1 MYDHMQDREIPEM
14 RRTQNYG
21 NSINDIRFEDQD
33 NDSIAYVDSLVVSH
47 VTTSACDINAGARV
61 MKLSS
66 AESSWPK
73 WLHVYTS

>member
-14 RRTQNYG
+14 RTQNHG
-21 NSINDIRFEDQD
+21 NSISDIRFEDQD
-33 NDSIAYVDSLVVSH
+33 NDSIAYVVSFGVSH
-47 VTTSACDINAGARV
+47 VTTSACDINAGAHV